1 LKVKVTT
8 TIDAELKHVFE
19 TILSREFTLGGLLE
33 QAILERL
40 EESDPL
46 AALQVRREILAREL
60 EGLDRAIEDISAGR
74 QKRLEEAE
82 RARVEELSL
91 EQYRRSLLSD
101 PGKRHSVELLWH
113 RRDLNW
119 KVVVERYRFKSRRE
133 AEAWFREFFGPPDYS
148 RVKELREE
156 GRILGGGR

>member
-8 TIDAELKHVFE
+8 TIDAELKHAFE
-19 TILSREFTLGGLLE
+19 TVLSREYTLGGLLE

-46 AALQVRREILAREL
+46 AVLQVRREILAREL
-60 EGLDRAIEDISAGR
+60 EGLDRAIEDISVER
-74 QKRLEEAE
+74 QKRLVEAE

-101 PGKRHSVELLWH
+101 PGKRRSLELLWH
-113 RRDLNW
+113 RRDMNW
-119 KVVVERYRFKSRRE
+119 KVVVERYRFKNKRE
-133 AEAWFREFFGPPDYS
+133 AEGWFREFFGPPDYS

-156 GRILGGGR
+156 GRMQRGL